1 MKTKKSLLIFF
12 ILICFSVLIS
22 CSKKSSVVDLKYTI
36 EDIANTLHETSLG
49 SDKAEDALKISDYS
63 PGVNRLESKS
73 LVYKRL
79 TFYAVSF
86 ETSELARKEAIRLN
100 QYYSRN
106 WLFDRVEG
114 EPLLED
120 YLIEKFKAIN
130 PNRTIQ
136 RVPKNHIDSHGETS
150 GEGHG
155 DGHAEE
161 TPSAEHATHH

>member
-1 MKTKKSLLIFF
+1 MKTKNSFITFI

-22 CSKKSSVVDLKYTI
+22 CSKKSGVVDLKYTV
-36 EDIANTLHETSLG
+36 EDLANTLHETSLG

-86 ETSELARKEAIRLN
+86 ESSELARKEAIRLN

-136 RVPKNHIDSHGETS
+136 RVPKKHVESHGETS

-155 DGHAEE
+155 EQA
-161 TPSAEHATHH
+161 PSAGPGTHH